1 MFFYNVLLTIVFYL
15 FYPILFFIFR
25 KNQFKLR
32 IKIKPFYLDNTIWIH
47 ASSVGEVNAV
57 KPLLTKLIEKYPK
70 NSFLMTCMTKTGLET
85 AKKLSSK
92 LVVYPFPFD
101 TQSIMKKM
109 FQTFNPKL
117 IILVETEIWPN
128 MLSVAN
134 SKNIPV
140 VIVNGRIS
148 DRSFPKYKFFRLFW
162 KSIFRKIS
170 SVNAQSE
177 IDAQR
182 FLYLGCKKVYNSNNL
197 KFSNQLPTYEESQ
210 LRKAWKFNFNDF
222 IITFGS
228 SRPGEEKLIYEIG
241 KRLRYAIPRLK
252 IIVVP
257 RHLYRMNEVCS
268 IFNRDDYCLFSEN
281 YPDRLFTIID
291 EMGILP
297 QVYAISDVSIIGG
310 SFFNFGGHNP
320 IEAAIYEKAVI
331 IGPYHHSCLDIV
343 NKFKQNKGII
353 ISSCEN
359 LYQDILNLS
368 NQIEL
373 RKEYGKNALQ
383 VIQENQNSI
392 DLHLTH
398 LNEYFKNG

>member
-1 MFFYNVLLTIVFYL
+1 MFFYNLLLTILFYI
-15 FYPILFFIFR
+15 FYPILFLIFR
-25 KNQFKLR
+25 NNHFKLR
-32 IKIKPFYLDNTIWIH
+32 IKIKPYYLDNTIWIH

-57 KPLLTKLIEKYPK
+57 KPLLIKLIEKYPK
-70 NSFLMTCMTKTGLET
+70 HSFLMTCMTKTGLET

-101 TQSIMKKM
+101 TSRIMKKM
-109 FQTFNPKL
+109 FQEFKPKL

-128 MLSVAN
+128 MLTIAN
-134 SKNIPV
+134 DKKIPV

-148 DRSFPKYKFFRLFW
+148 DRSYPKYKFFKLFW
-162 KSIFRKIS
+162 KTIFKKIS

-177 IDAQR
+177 NDAQR
-182 FLYLGCKKVYNSNNL
+182 FSYLGCKKVYNSNNL
-197 KFSNQLPTYEESQ
+197 KFSNHLPAYDESQ

-228 SRPGEEKLIYEIG
+228 TRPGEEKLIYEIG
-241 KRLRYAIPRLK
+241 KRLKFVIPRLK

-268 IFNRDDYCLFSEN
+268 LFHRSDYSLFSEN

-310 SFFNFGGHNP
+310 SFYNFGGHNP

-343 NKFKQNKGII
+343 NKFKQNNGIV
-353 ISSCEN
+353 ISSTDN
-359 LYQDILNLS
+359 LYQDIINLA
-368 NQIEL
+368 NFIEV
-373 RKEYGKNALQ
+373 RKNYGKNALQ

-392 DLHLTH
+392 DLHLNH
-398 LNEYFKNG
+398 LFEYFKNA